1 MKKIALL
8 FFLFSL
14 QKVFAQSA
22 GNDSLRKLPFA
33 ISNEKKLPP
42 DELADKR
49 EGAYVTGIPDISY
62 DPLNG
67 LGYGGEGSLF
77 FNGKRTDPFFDY
89 TPYRAQLNLRLFN
102 TTNSQRE
109 IVIGCDIPYI
119 FNTKWRFRG
128 ELAYEINPNHLY
140 FGVDESSLRPLHYY
154 PGNDSSKVPVNDAT
168 YSNYEKG
175 LSDSLKN
182 YNRYTK
188 KEALINVSFEH
199 SFFGGKLRA
208 LIGYEFAKVSFNS
221 YAGESLIQN
230 DFNKKKILGLGQNNV
245 SFVQCGFIYDTRNL
259 ETDPTNGI
267 FAE

>member
-77 FNGKRTDPFFDY
+77 FNGKR
-89 TPYRAQLNLRLFN
+89 
-102 TTNSQRE
+102 
-109 IVIGCDIPYI
+109 
-119 FNTKWRFRG
+119 RG
-128 ELAYEINPNHLY
+128 LY
-140 FGVDESSLRPLHYY
+140 F
-154 PGNDSSKVPVNDAT
+154 NFMQT
-168 YSNYEKG
+168 
-175 LSDSLKN
+175 
-182 YNRYTK
+182 T
-188 KEALINVSFEH
+188 
-199 SFFGGKLRA
+199 FF
-208 LIGYEFAKVSFNS
+208 
-221 YAGESLIQN
+221 
-230 DFNKKKILGLGQNNV
+230 
-245 SFVQCGFIYDTRNL
+245 
-259 ETDPTNGI
+259 
-267 FAE
+267 